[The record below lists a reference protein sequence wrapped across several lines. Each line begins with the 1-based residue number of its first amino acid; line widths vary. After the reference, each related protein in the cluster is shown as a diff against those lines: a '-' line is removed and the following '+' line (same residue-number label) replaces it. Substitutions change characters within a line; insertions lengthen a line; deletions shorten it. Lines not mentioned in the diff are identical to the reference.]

1 MQKSKRFLPY
11 RIKGKPGGERLSR
24 EQVTNAILAFQKR
37 GGLIEKLPPEREN
50 RRNFVGNRWGSMYE
64 GIFDQA

>member
-11 RIKGKPGGERLSR
+11 RIKGKSGGERLSR
-24 EQVTNAILAFQKR
+24 EQVTKAILAFQKR